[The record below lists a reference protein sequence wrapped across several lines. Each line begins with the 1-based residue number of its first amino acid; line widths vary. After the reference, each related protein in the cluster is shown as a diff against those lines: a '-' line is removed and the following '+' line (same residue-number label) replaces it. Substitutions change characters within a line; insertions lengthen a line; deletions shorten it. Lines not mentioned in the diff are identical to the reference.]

1 MLVVVFAL
9 VHLVPG
15 DPVRIALGTRYT
27 PQAYDALRSASG
39 LDKPII
45 EQFFGYIGSAL
56 TGDLGVSFRN
66 GDPVTVIL
74 LERLPATVSLAVV
87 GIVDRAADR
96 AARRHLVGAARGP
109 GQRRDHPGR
118 QASSGCRCPTS
129 GWASC

>member
-1 MLVVVFAL
+1 MHPRRVGRFVSNPVVRFVARRLLYSIVVMLGVLVVVFML

-39 LDKPII
+39 LDRPIV

-66 GDPVTVIL
+66 GDPVT
-74 LERLPATVSLAVV
+74 RHAA
-87 GIVDRAADR
+87 RAAARDCV
-96 AARRHLVGAARGP
+96 ARR
-109 GQRRDHPGR
+109 RR
-118 QASSGCRCPTS
+118 ASSSRC
-129 GWASC
+129 